1 MNDLIIKKRI
11 IYHLSLIQDQPS
23 QPVDVKSF
31 TLMLEVA
38 SGSEMRTT
46 QDVDS
51 AFFELCEKRQ
61 ALGLSF
67 VELTNYIKYG
77 VH

>member
-1 MNDLIIKKRI
+1 MSDLIIKKRI
-11 IYHLSLIQDQPS
+11 IYHLSLIQDQLS

-38 SGSEMRTT
+38 SGSEMQTT

-51 AFFELCEKRQ
+51 AFFRLCEKRQ
-61 ALGLSF
+61 SSGLSF
-67 VELTNYIKYG
+67 VELTNYIKHG
-77 VH
+77 AH